1 MDRSNAL
8 NLLLHRITCEIE
20 MIVVTGAT
28 GNIGSQVLAN
38 IMKSDRQVRVIARN
52 PSKLPPEAVA
62 RVEIIE
68 GSHGDFDT
76 VMRAFDG
83 AEAAFWLVTGDPS
96 APSAEAAYVEFSRPG
111 VEAMKAHGLKRVVGI
126 SALGRGWPK
135 AAGHVTATIKLD
147 DLIATAGASYRA
159 LACGSLMETI
169 LRQAPSIRDRG
180 VFYWPSSGDFK
191 MRAVATRDVA
201 EVASQFLLDPSWT
214 GVEDVPL
221 MGPDDVSF
229 DEMAR
234 TLSEVLG
241 KPVVFQPI
249 SMEDM
254 REMMIGRGAT
264 EGMAQAMID
273 MLTAKNEG
281 MDHLLPRTT
290 TPLTPTTFRQWAEL
304 VLKPSIGA

>member
-1 MDRSNAL
+1 
-8 NLLLHRITCEIE
+8 
-20 MIVVTGAT
+20 MIVVTGAA
-28 GNIGSQVLAN
+28 GNIGSQVLAR
-38 IMKSDRQVRVIARN
+38 IMRSEQQIRLIARN
-52 PSKLPPEAVA
+52 PSKLPPEAHA
-62 RVEIIE
+62 RVEIVE
-68 GSHGDFDT
+68 GSHGDLAT

-83 AEAAFWLVTGDPS
+83 AEAAFWLVTGNTS

-111 VEAMKAHGLKRVVGI
+111 VEAMKAHGVKRVVGI

-147 DLIATAGASYRA
+147 DLIATAGVSYRA

-169 LRQAPSIRDRG
+169 LRQTTSIRDRG
-180 VFYWPSSGDFK
+180 VVFYWPSSGGFK
-191 MRAVATRDVA
+191 MPAVATRDVA
-201 EVASQFLLDPSWT
+201 EVASRLLLDPTWT

-229 DEMAR
+229 DEIAR

-249 SMEDM
+249 SMGDM
-254 REMMIGRGAT
+254 REMMISRGAT
-264 EGMAQAMID
+264 DGMAQAMID

-290 TPLTPTTFRQWAEL
+290 APLTPTTFRQWAAL
-304 VLKPSIGA
+304 VLKPSIVA